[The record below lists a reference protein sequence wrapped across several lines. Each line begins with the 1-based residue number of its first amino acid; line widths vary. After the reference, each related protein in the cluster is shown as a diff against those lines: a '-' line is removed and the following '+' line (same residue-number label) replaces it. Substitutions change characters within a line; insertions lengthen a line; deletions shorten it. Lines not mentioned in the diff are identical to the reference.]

1 MRTIPLS
8 SPLIVAAA
16 VTALLALAGCGS
28 FQFAPGSVI
37 SKHLVSEFYSSGR
50 LKSQGWVGVNDQG
63 IEVKTDNWQTWFD
76 NGQTQWQGF
85 YVNNAIDD
93 LREWKE
99 WNRNGSLRDTWIDR

>member
-1 MRTIPLS
+1 MRQYLTTSFITL
-8 SPLIVAAA
+8 
-16 VTALLALAGCGS
+16 LLALGALTGCGS

-37 SKHLVSEFYSSGR
+37 SKRLVSEFYPSGQ

-63 IEVKTDNWQTWFD
+63 IEVKTDTWQTWFD
-76 NGQTQWQGF
+76 NGQTQWQG
-85 YVNNAIDD
+85 YYLNNAIDS